1 MATPF
6 FCSDCDAELKPGEA
20 VRKKDGRV
28 ICAKCER
35 KIREKAEAKRQP
47 DLFVEQQGLFNPSR
61 VRNVPGFKDQHGQFH
76 PIRAGKGYNEF
87 LAGDF
92 EPRKLTAK
100 QEAAQKE
107 WERQELE
114 QIRKDVQPKRSL
126 AQFVRASGG
135 IVPGGMYAGEI
146 RRLGFHETGTTGLIN
161 QKARQGSQ
169 KQTAEYV
176 MDAANAEGYRDRNGE
191 PFTEIGAFL
200 QAVESSAVKG
210 IDKFGKKA
218 DSAKTR
224 RAKRLAKAMRNPKP
238 TVSDKISQLRHEGY
252 PQRQAVAVA
261 LEEQRA
267 GKVRNGLLSN
277 YRMIK
282 AHDRALI
289 EAAKQRTSLE
299 VIEEQIR
306 EIRYDPWYNK
316 PANAASRRIALARL
330 TDRKK
335 DLLAKMKRKNP
346 QSEFVV
352 EWWKWPNK
360 KPAGQKYFSDLS
372 SAMSFADKKQDSADP
387 VIVFKWSKDRWVRVA
402 GQQPPGWTG
411 INPQHRRN
419 PGDVHIDAGHVTIVK
434 GKSTVNPSLVAED
447 AEKARTS
454 IDAPY
459 VGAQYSRLGGAGRES
474 VLIVASLD
482 PRESW
487 KNGILENSRY
497 TRFHLGSDGVLE
509 QFTRSRGLTTFRK
522 TRVKDIGEAVAKI
535 NKYLSQQTK
544 SNPHKSYYGLATK
557 TTQARTKVI
566 AKANAYYRQADKLEK
581 AGKPIQA
588 RAAAAKGNALLKRF
602 HASGKYSEGPIGR
615 LPNIS
620 DKKMSDAAQ
629 KIHEKLYELREQS
642 SKLVGLPADD
652 IRVLVWKH
660 KKHKLQERLKRI
672 QIRHAKRNPRQKSEA
687 DTLGV
692 RHPVENPAKAP
703 RGSSEKHWLVTA
715 DVSGKYDAYPKY
727 ESAQILA
734 VNKTQ
739 ALKAARPQLLAKY
752 PSARRFEVA
761 GPFHDRLSASYAIKA
776 EKASI
781 ARHKRKHNPGDYR
794 IETLNTTDP
803 NAKWHFVT
811 ERTTGRTAEF
821 VTYEAAL
828 KAARKIRKQS
838 RQYEIR
844 IFPYKGA
851 GTIKHFK
858 ATLKKNPSVK
868 ELSERFNGNASGAI
882 HTGKAANGAPSNL
895 SRAGKLVFL
904 KVAGKTLRI
913 PGATVAIAPNEK
925 LWIVSESSPVF
936 QRRAPKGQALDYG
949 EVQAICYDTAKSHIG
964 GGKRYEYE
972 HAFGENGG
980 KKPHLLVD
988 DEGMPILR
996 GGDYK
1001 IRAEGIVN

>member
-61 VRNVPGFKDQHGQFH
+61 VRNVPGFKDASGQFH
-76 PIRAGKGYNEF
+76 PIRSGKGYNEF

-92 EPRKLTAK
+92 EPRKPTAK

-277 YRMIK
+277 YKMIK
-282 AHDRALI
+282 AHDKALI

-346 QSEFVV
+346 AKFE
-352 EWWKWPNK
+352 
-360 KPAGQKYFSDLS
+360 KYVYAVS
-372 SAMSFADKKQDSADP
+372 
-387 VIVFKWSKDRWVRVA
+387 
-402 GQQPPGWTG
+402 
-411 INPQHRRN
+411 
-419 PGDVHIDAGHVTIVK
+419 
-434 GKSTVNPSLVAED
+434 
-447 AEKARTS
+447 
-454 IDAPY
+454 
-459 VGAQYSRLGGAGRES
+459 GAQKGNPYHVSLGQVEAWTEAEARKKAQSIKREMNKT
-474 VLIVASLD
+474 LPANI
-482 PRESW
+482 P
-487 KNGILENSRY
+487 I
-497 TRFHLGSDGVLE
+497 
-509 QFTRSRGLTTFRK
+509 
-522 TRVKDIGEAVAKI
+522 TRVSVVRTHIVSA
-535 NKYLSQQTK
+535 K

-557 TTQARTKVI
+557 TSQARTKVI

-602 HASGKYSEGPIGR
+602 HASGKYSEGPIGE
-615 LPNIS
+615 LPNPKKKLKQIS
-620 DKKMSDAAQ
+620 YKGYKIEHSDFGDYVIKKDGVLITYEATIGNAQ
-629 KIHEKLYELREQS
+629 RTIDELIAVNYVVR
-642 SKLVGLPADD
+642 
-652 IRVLVWKH
+652 
-660 KKHKLQERLKRI
+660 
-672 QIRHAKRNPRQKSEA
+672 KRNPRQKSEA

-776 EKASI
+776 ERASI
-781 ARHKRKHNPGDYR
+781 ARHKRKRNPIGKDDGSKRFAFKMALYR
-794 IETLNTTDP
+794 T
-803 NAKWHFVT
+803 
-811 ERTTGRTAEF
+811 
-821 VTYEAAL
+821 
-828 KAARKIRKQS
+828 
-838 RQYEIR
+838 RQ
-844 IFPYKGA
+844 GA
-851 GTIKHFK
+851 GSGYWIDK
-858 ATLKKNPSVK
+858 ARERGATEVEIAKVLNKEGAITRRRSMRKNPSVK

-925 LWIVSESSPVF
+925 LWIVAESSPVF

-972 HAFGENGG
+972 HQFGEDGG

-988 DEGMPILR
+988 DEGMPILK